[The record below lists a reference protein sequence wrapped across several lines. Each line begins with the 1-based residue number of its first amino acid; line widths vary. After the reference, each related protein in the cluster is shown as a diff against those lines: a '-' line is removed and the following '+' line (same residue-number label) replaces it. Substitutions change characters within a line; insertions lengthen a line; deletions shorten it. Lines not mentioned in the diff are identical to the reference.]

1 MELQG
6 GREVR
11 GKGGKGKERERDPA
25 VSAVPVTSSDDTRQ
39 KDLWPRSMTC
49 LADRSY
55 GKKGRNFRNLTSES
69 PNSRLGIKFSM
80 TGFVFWASE
89 DKA

>member
-39 KDLWPRSMTC
+39 KDLWAQKHDVFGRQIIWQKRDKFQKPDLRIPKFQVRDKIFH
-49 LADRSY
+49 DRFCFL
-55 GKKGRNFRNLTSES
+55 GK
-69 PNSRLGIKFSM
+69 
-80 TGFVFWASE
+80 
-89 DKA
+89 